1 MIDLHSHILPNVD
14 DGSSNIKETLEILYY
29 METKGVKT
37 AAATPH
43 YPLYNTSNF
52 KEKIKTKINEI
63 KKEILNN
70 DLELNIVSG
79 AEIMYTE
86 RLPKLYY
93 EDKLLTLNNTDYLLL
108 EFRMGEEPK
117 RLEEV
122 VHDLKSMGLKII
134 IAHPE
139 RYFYIQK
146 DYTILYK
153 WIEEYNLK
161 LMLNSSSLNGSHG
174 SKAEK
179 TAQKMLELGLCHLMA
194 SDTHGRDN
202 RPFTLDQGLQKA
214 EEIRFGSRNF
224 FNKNAEAV
232 LENKELNN
240 LEIKREKPSLLKN
253 VFSFLI

>member
-1 MIDLHSHILPNVD
+1 MIDLHSHIIPNVD
-14 DGSSNIKETLEILYY
+14 DGSASIKETLQILYY
-29 METKGVKT
+29 MEIKGVKT

-52 KEKIKTKINEI
+52 KEKIKAKVENIRKEA
-63 KKEILNN
+63 KKNNLN
-70 DLELNIVSG
+70 LNIVLG

-93 EDKLLTLNNTDYLLL
+93 EDKLLTLNNTDYILL
-108 EFRMGEEPK
+108 EFRMGEEPRK
-117 RLEEV
+117 LAEV

-139 RYFYIQK
+139 RYFYVQK
-146 DYTILYK
+146 DHTILYK
-153 WIEEYNLK
+153 WIEDYNLK

-174 SKAEK
+174 SQAEK
-179 TAQKMLELGLCHLMA
+179 TAVKMLEQGLCHLMA

-202 RPFTLDQGLQKA
+202 RPFTLDNGLQKA
-214 EEIRFGSRNF
+214 EDIRYGSKDF
-224 FNKNAEAV
+224 FSKNAESV
-232 LENKELNN
+232 LENKELKS

-253 VFSFLI
+253 IFSFMI